1 MVTIQKK
8 AEHIKVRRNFHM
20 STDSLSVQNTNTIGT
35 SARPQMDN
43 ADPARQDQ
51 QTASDMGIGQETNTT
66 AREAFQVQLSSQAQS
81 LLAAD
86 AADSKQDAKTRS
98 AESSEA
104 QSVTGTGQGQGRGG
118 ILDIIS

>member
-51 QTASDMGIGQETNTT
+51 QTASDMDIAQESNPA